1 MMAAVCTPLWYA
13 CAPVMR
19 RLFGLSIGL
28 SLVAFASQASAE
40 RIAVLALPSLQGSP
54 PVIEA
59 DRLCARAI
67 SHKHQAV
74 CSADASARLRAG
86 NQPPDAAWA
95 ASLQQS
101 VAQARGALTRL
112 DRHGATALT
121 RQIESAI
128 RQYGGGTAGA
138 EVLVE
143 YALLER
149 SLAASAG
156 VSTTA
161 ARWLRVA
168 AALGPTVALDPLTH
182 PEDERH
188 SFAQAVSELASTAPG
203 TLMVKSSPASAEVWV
218 DGVRRCAT
226 PCSAKL
232 PPGHHFALVTAS
244 GHAPDSFELEM
255 APGASQQREIGLS
268 AAYAGAPL
276 EAIAAMLANPSR
288 SGEASAAI
296 VPIARFLDV
305 DRVVVVQSEGSGRL
319 RAMIVTS
326 SGSSVRDTDTTDEA
340 VAARLGQG
348 SSPGDS
354 DSGSKPWYRS
364 TPLWIGVGVVVAGAI
379 ATGVYLGTRGDDAAP
394 GTATLVIGGR

>member
-1 MMAAVCTPLWYA
+1 MAAPRGPLWYA
-13 CAPVMR
+13 WTPVMR

-28 SLVAFASQASAE
+28 LFFVFASRASAE
-40 RIAVLALPSLQGSP
+40 RIAVIALPSAEGSP
-54 PVIEA
+54 PVLEA
-59 DRLCARAI
+59 DRLCSKAI
-67 SHKHQAV
+67 GRKHRAV

-86 NQPPDAAWA
+86 NERPDAAWA
-95 ASLQQS
+95 ARLQQLVGQS
-101 VAQARGALTRL
+101 RGALTRL

-121 RQIESAI
+121 RQLEAAI

-143 YALLER
+143 WALLER
-149 SLAASAG
+149 SLAVSAS

-161 ARWLRVA
+161 TRWLRVA

-182 PEDERH
+182 PDEERH
-188 SFAQAVSELASTAPG
+188 AFAQAVAELASSAPG
-203 TLMVKSSPASAEVWV
+203 ALTVKSSPASAELWV
-218 DGVRRCAT
+218 DGVKRCAT
-226 PCSAKL
+226 PCTAKL

-244 GHAPDSFELEM
+244 GHAHSAFEFEL
-255 APGASQQREIGLS
+255 APGASLQREVGLS

-288 SGEASAAI
+288 TGEASAAI

-319 RAMIVTS
+319 RSMIVSAT
-326 SGSSVRDTDTTDEA
+326 GESVRDTGTTDEA
-340 VAARLGQG
+340 VAKRLGEG

-354 DSGSKPWYRS
+354 GSRSWYRS